1 MTLKEISILNYKNIA
16 EANLEFSPK
25 INCFT
30 GNNGMGKTNM
40 LDAVYYLSF
49 CKSSVSRGG
58 DAVVI
63 NHDAEMMLL
72 QGCYERRGEQEKISI
87 GLQRGKR
94 KVAKRNGKEYQLLSR
109 HIGLL
114 PLVMVSPMDT
124 ELIRGSGDERRRL
137 MNQIISQGDRNYLD
151 ALIRYS
157 KALES
162 RNAMLKR
169 GIRDTILFESVEEQ
183 LCVAAAYIHGVRAR
197 WIEQF
202 TPIFLDYYRAITNG
216 QESVSLEYRSHL
228 NELSMRQNLG
238 AARDVDAAVGFT
250 TRGVHRDDIELM
262 LGDYPMRKIGSQGQ
276 CKTYTIAL
284 RLAQFDFLMQMCSI
298 TPLLLL
304 DDIFD
309 KLDANRVRNI
319 IDVVSGNTGAQF
331 GQIFITDTNRT
342 HLDDIIR
349 SVGSDYRI
357 FHVAGGVCSCEEQ
370 GNGLSRGVG
379 GANVLP

>member
-1 MTLKEISILNYKNIA
+1 MTLNELSILNFKNIA
-16 EANLEFSPK
+16 EASLQFSPK

-30 GNNGMGKTNM
+30 GNNGMGKTNL
-40 LDAVYYLSF
+40 LDAIFYLSF
-49 CKSSVSRGG
+49 CKSCVSRGG
-58 DAVVI
+58 DAAVI
-63 NHDAEMMLL
+63 RHGDDLMLL
-72 QGCYERRGEQEKISI
+72 QGSYSRRDAEEKISI

-114 PLVMVSPMDT
+114 PLVMVSPMDN
-124 ELIRGSGDERRRL
+124 ELIRGSGDDRRRL
-137 MNQIISQGDRNYLD
+137 INQIISQSDRSYLD

-169 GIRDTILFESVEEQ
+169 GIRDSILFESVEEQ
-183 LCVAAAYIHGVRAR
+183 LISSAALIHGVRRR
-197 WIEQF
+197 WIEEF
-202 TPIFLDYYRAITNG
+202 SPIFLEYYHAITG
-216 QESVSLEYRSHL
+216 GEERVRLEYISQLHDRP
-228 NELSMRQNLG
+228 MDRNL
-238 AARDVDAAVGFT
+238 AESREHDYAIGFT
-250 TRGVHRDDIELM
+250 SRGVHRDDIELM

-284 RLAQFDFLMQMCSI
+284 RLAQFDFLLNTCGI

-309 KLDANRVRNI
+309 RLDANRVRRI
-319 IDVVSGNTGAQF
+319 IDVVSGNTGARF
-331 GQIFITDTNRT
+331 GQIFITDTNRS
-342 HLDDIIR
+342 HLDEIIR

-357 FHVAGGVCSCEEQ
+357 FLVDGGNCRCEE
-370 GNGLSRGVG
+370 LGVG
-379 GANVLP
+379 GARLQ

>member
-1 MTLKEISILNYKNIA
+1 MILNQLSILNYKNIA
-16 EANLEFSPK
+16 EAELDFSPK

-30 GNNGMGKTNM
+30 GNNGMGKTNL
-40 LDAVYYLSF
+40 LDAIYYLSF
-49 CKSSVSRGG
+49 CKSSVSRGV
-58 DAVVI
+58 DSVVI
-63 NHDAEMMLL
+63 NHDADMMLL
-72 QGCYERRGEQEKISI
+72 QGAYERRGDVEKISI

-151 ALIRYS
+151 AIIRYS

-169 GIRDTILFESVEEQ
+169 GISDAILFESVEEQ
-183 LCVAAAYIHGVRAR
+183 LCSAASCIHSAR
-197 WIEQF
+197 SKWIEQF
-202 TPIFLDYYRAITNG
+202 TPIFLEYYRAITDG
-216 QESVSLEYRSHL
+216 GESVSLEYRSHL
-228 NELSMRQNLG
+228 NDFDMSRNL
-238 AARDVDAAVGFT
+238 ADSRDHDAILGYT

-262 LGDYPMRKIGSQGQ
+262 LGDYAMRKIGSQGQ

-284 RLAQFDFLMQMCSI
+284 RLAQFDFLMQTCGI

-309 KLDANRVRNI
+309 KLDACRVKNI
-319 IDVVSGNTGAQF
+319 IGVVSGNTGARF

-342 HLDDIIR
+342 HLDEIIR

-357 FHVAGGVCSCEEQ
+357 FHVADGVCRNEESGEGGVVTQ
-370 GNGLSRGVG
+370 
-379 GANVLP
+379 P